1 MLSRNWWHTHPP
13 FIFSICIPLS
23 WILLPHI
30 AHLWWTVWSW
40 LHSNHSPFDGTGF
53 PGITLSLWIFTNL
66 HVKRAVYIATG
77 SKSSCFLEFY
87 WCFSSPCLAQTF
99 GCTGSSKLC
108 NELFGEPIKN
118 TEAQASSRDTDFCA
132 CLRLSHNCVTH
143 QNLRI
148 IVLVI
153 FRIRT
158 S

>member
-1 MLSRNWWHTHPP
+1 MTHLY
-13 FIFSICIPLS
+13 PLYLQHLYPSFS

-30 AHLWWTVWSW
+30 AHLWWTVCSW
-40 LHSNHSPFDGTGF
+40 LHSNHSPFGRTGF
-53 PGITLSLWIFTNL
+53 PDITPSVWIFTNL
-66 HVKRAVYIATG
+66 HVKRVVYIATG
-77 SKSSCFLEFY
+77 SKSSCFLELC
-87 WCFSSPCLAQTF
+87 WCFPSPCLAQTF

-118 TEAQASSRDTDFCA
+118 TEAQASSRSIEFCA
-132 CLRLSHNCVTH
+132 CLSLSHSSVIH
-143 QNLRI
+143 QFLRI